1 MNPYCGTGRLARKK
15 RLFRFSI
22 QVQGKNMKLRLSLF
36 CAGLLAALALAPG
49 EGGISAA
56 SAADASVETPKAG
69 WYSQLVDADFVAKY
83 AVLPKPDGVQIIDS
97 RPATRKFDPGHIPT
111 AMNLHDGDFDK
122 LADQLPADKSVL
134 LIFYCEGYECMLS
147 HNSAFKAEKLGY
159 TNIKVYAAGYPDWI
173 KKGNMGAVS
182 LPFLKK
188 KLDEASPLTL
198 IDSRPKERKYD
209 KGHIPGAINIPDSD
223 FDKMVDRLPAD
234 KASPL
239 YFYCEGLS
247 CKLSSDSAAKAVKLG
262 YTQVKVVPEGYPGW
276 VKLYGAGPTAGGP
289 VLKVLIQTTADKDAI
304 AIASFEKILKEAP
317 DSVVLVDVR
326 DPVEFATGSF
336 KGAINMPVA
345 TVEARAGELPTD
357 KPIIFF
363 CSAGGRSGDALDK
376 ARKVNPGIKAYF
388 LDANVKWTKDGAYAI
403 TEN

>member
-1 MNPYCGTGRLARKK
+1 MLVALTVAPGVIG
-15 RLFRFSI
+15 S
-22 QVQGKNMKLRLSLF
+22 G
-36 CAGLLAALALAPG
+36 AAL
-49 EGGISAA
+49 
-56 SAADASVETPKAG
+56 AADASIEAPKAG
-69 WYSQLVDADFVAKY
+69 WYGQLVDAEFVAKY

-122 LADQLPADKSVL
+122 LVDQLPKDKAIL
-134 LIFYCEGYECMLS
+134 LIFYCEGFECMLS

-173 KKGNMGAVS
+173 KRGNMGAVS

-188 KLDEASPLTL
+188 KLDEGSPLTL
-198 IDSRPKERKYD
+198 VDSRPKERKYD
-209 KGHIPGAINIPDSD
+209 KGHIPGAINIPDGD
-223 FDKMVDRLPAD
+223 FDKMLDRLPAD

-276 VKLYGAGPTAGGP
+276 VKLYGAGPTAGAP
-289 VLKVLIQTTADKDAI
+289 APTVAIQTTADKDAI
-304 AIASFEKILKEAP
+304 AIPSFEKILKEAP
-317 DSVVLVDVR
+317 DSVFLVDVR
-326 DPVEFATGSF
+326 DPAEFASGSF

-376 ARKVNPGIKAYF
+376 ARKANPKIKAYF
-388 LDANVKWTKDGAYAI
+388 LDANVKWTKEGGYAI

>member
-1 MNPYCGTGRLARKK
+1 MKRRLN
-15 RLFRFSI
+15 L
-22 QVQGKNMKLRLSLF
+22 L
-36 CAGLLAALALAPG
+36 CAGVLVALAFVPG
-49 EGGISAA
+49 DFVVATA
-56 SAADASVETPKAG
+56 SAADTSVEAPKAG

-122 LADQLPADKSVL
+122 LADQLPTDKATL
-134 LIFYCEGYECMLS
+134 LIFYCEGVDCMLS

-159 TNIKVYAAGYPDWI
+159 TNIKVYAGGYPEWI

-188 KLDEASPLTL
+188 KLDEGAPLTL
-198 IDSRPKERKYD
+198 VDSRPKERKFD
-209 KGHIPGAINIPDSD
+209 KGHIPGAVNIPDGD

-247 CKLSSDSAAKAVKLG
+247 CKLSSDSAVKAVKLG

-276 VKLYGAGPTAGGP
+276 VKLYGAGPTTGAP
-289 VLKVLIQTTADKDAI
+289 AAKVVIQTTADKDAI
-304 AIASFEKILKEAP
+304 AIASFEKILKEAS
-317 DSVVLVDVR
+317 DSVFLVDVR
-326 DPVEFATGSF
+326 DPAEFALGTF

-345 TVEARAGELPTD
+345 TVEKRAGELPTD
-357 KPIIFF
+357 KPVIFF

-376 ARKVNPGIKAYF
+376 ARKANPKIKAYF
-388 LDANVKWTKDGAYAI
+388 LDANVKWTKDGSYAI

>member
-1 MNPYCGTGRLARKK
+1 MKRRLN
-15 RLFRFSI
+15 L
-22 QVQGKNMKLRLSLF
+22 L
-36 CAGLLAALALAPG
+36 CAGLFAALAVAAG
-49 EGGISAA
+49 EFVIGTA
-56 SAADASVETPKAG
+56 SAADAAVEAPKAG

-122 LADQLPADKSVL
+122 LVDQLPKDKSTL
-134 LIFYCEGYECMLS
+134 LIFYCEGFECMLS
-147 HNSAFKAEKLGY
+147 HNSAFRAEKLGY
-159 TNIKVYAAGYPDWI
+159 ANIKVYAAGYPDWI

-188 KLDEASPLTL
+188 KLDEASPLVL

-209 KGHIPGAINIPDSD
+209 KGHIPGAINIPDAD
-223 FDKMVDRLPAD
+223 FDKMLDRLPAD
-234 KASPL
+234 KATPL

-276 VKLYGAGPTAGGP
+276 VKLYGAGPTAGAP
-289 VLKVLIQTTADKDAI
+289 APRVAIQTTADKDAI

-317 DSVVLVDVR
+317 DSVFLVDVR
-326 DPVEFATGSF
+326 DPAEFASGSF
-336 KGAINMPVA
+336 KGAINMPAA
-345 TVEARAGELPTD
+345 TVEARAVELPLD

-376 ARKVNPGIKAYF
+376 ARKANPKIKAYF
-388 LDANVKWTKDGAYAI
+388 LDANVKWSKDGAYAI

>member
-1 MNPYCGTGRLARKK
+1 
-15 RLFRFSI
+15 
-22 QVQGKNMKLRLSLF
+22 MKLRLKLL
-36 CAGLLAALALAPG
+36 CAGMFTALVLAPG
-49 EGGISAA
+49 DFVIGA
-56 SAADASVETPKAG
+56 SMAADAAVVAPKAG
-69 WYSQLVDADFVAKY
+69 WYGQLVDADFVAKY

-97 RPATRKFDPGHIPT
+97 RPAARKFDPGHIPT

-122 LADQLPADKSVL
+122 LVDQLPADKGML
-134 LIFYCEGYECMLS
+134 LIFYCEGFECMLS

-173 KKGNMGAVS
+173 KRGNMGAVS

-188 KLDEASPLTL
+188 KLDEGSPLTL
-198 IDSRPKERKYD
+198 IDSRPKERKFD
-209 KGHIPGAINIPDSD
+209 KGHIPGAISIPDTD
-223 FDKMVDRLPAD
+223 FDKLVDRLPAD

-276 VKLYGAGPTAGGP
+276 VKLYGAGPTAGAAVP
-289 VLKVLIQTTADKDAI
+289 KVVIQTTADKDAI
-304 AIASFEKILKEAP
+304 AIPSFEKILREAP
-317 DSVVLVDVR
+317 DSVVLIDVR
-326 DPVEFATGSF
+326 DPAEFAKGTF

-345 TVEARAGELPTD
+345 TVETRAVDLPAD

-376 ARKVNPGIKAYF
+376 ARKVNPKIKAYF
-388 LDANVKWTKDGAYAI
+388 LDANVKWTLEGAYAI